1 MIDEYKKLKKDILIK
16 GIESYHSQKKLD
28 NTKAKYIP
36 NQTLLSKE
44 SKFLFTGRILDPILL
59 KFIPNVEEYY
69 LSDDIKQNLF
79 SQKNTYL
86 NPIIPKQKS
95 IIQENFERKNRRSV
109 DSLVDR
115 KIKRSINQ
123 PELNLI
129 QQANSEIK
137 FNFKKTRKN
146 YQHSTIIG
154 NFRTKCN
161 HKISDLVENCKTNLE
176 KNTEN
181 QILQIEKMMK
191 LVLFN

>member
-1 MIDEYKKLKKDILIK
+1 M
-16 GIESYHSQKKLD
+16 
-28 NTKAKYIP
+28 
-36 NQTLLSKE
+36 
-44 SKFLFTGRILDPILL
+44 
-59 KFIPNVEEYY
+59 EEYY

-86 NPIIPKQKS
+86 NPMIPKQKS

-154 NFRTKCN
+154 NFRTKSN